1 MQRVTISLDDD
12 VAQAFYRLIEERGYS
27 NRSEAV
33 RDLVR
38 NELARRE
45 VSDDAGSCVAV
56 VSYAFD
62 HHERQLSKRMAEHQH
77 AHTHLVISTMHVHID
92 EKRCA
97 EAVVM
102 RGRLSEV
109 KPLAEALTA
118 ETGVE
123 HGAVNYIPLSK
134 TSEHDHHH
142 HHE

>member
-1 MQRVTISLDDD
+1 
-12 VAQAFYRLIEERGYS
+12 
-27 NRSEAV
+27 
-33 RDLVR
+33 
-38 NELARRE
+38 
-45 VSDDAGSCVAV
+45 
-56 VSYAFD
+56 
-62 HHERQLSKRMAEHQH
+62 MAEHQH

-109 KPLAEALTA
+109 KPFAEALTA

-142 HHE
+142 HE